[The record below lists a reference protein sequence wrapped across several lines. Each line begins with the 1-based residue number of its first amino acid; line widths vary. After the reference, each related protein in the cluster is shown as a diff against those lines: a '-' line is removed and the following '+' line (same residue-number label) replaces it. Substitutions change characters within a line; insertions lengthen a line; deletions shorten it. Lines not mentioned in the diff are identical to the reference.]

1 MLSVARLLSG
11 CLAASVAAGQLVKP
25 SNATLNSTQ
34 GGSEIQLSLIHSPL
48 PSLSIYDIVSLAPNA
63 GAGQDNSQIT
73 VRLLVLMQHIRALRA
88 MLTTNNKRSMEA

>member
-11 CLAASVAAGQLVKP
+11 CLAASVVAGQLVKP

-34 GGSEIQLSLIHSPL
+34 SGSEIQLSLIHSPSS
-48 PSLSIYDIVSLAPNA
+48 SLSIYDIVSLTPND

-73 VRLLVLMQHIRALRA
+73 VRPPC
-88 MLTTNNKRSMEA
+88 